1 MNKNQKRLALMG
13 LAASML
19 FFLSGCVSLDKSGNP
34 TGWVWNLL
42 GRPMS
47 HVITYF
53 ADNLGLGFGLG
64 IIFVTIIVRL
74 IILPL
79 GLHQSRSAAYQ
90 SAKRE
95 YLAPILEPINERL
108 RNAETQEEKMAA
120 QSELM
125 QAQRE
130 NGLSLMGGV
139 GCLPLLIQFPFFS
152 ALYYAARYTPV
163 YSKITSSG
171 LTLVTVTSH

>member
-1 MNKNQKRLALMG
+1 MG

-19 FFLSGCVSLDKSGNP
+19 FFISVSLDKSGNP

-47 HVITYF
+47 HVTYF

-79 GLHQSRSAAYQ
+79 GLHQSRSATYQ

-108 RNAETQEEKMAA
+108 RNAETQEEKW
-120 QSELM
+120 
-125 QAQRE
+125 
-130 NGLSLMGGV
+130 
-139 GCLPLLIQFPFFS
+139 LLI
-152 ALYYAARYTPV
+152 
-163 YSKITSSG
+163 
-171 LTLVTVTSH
+171 